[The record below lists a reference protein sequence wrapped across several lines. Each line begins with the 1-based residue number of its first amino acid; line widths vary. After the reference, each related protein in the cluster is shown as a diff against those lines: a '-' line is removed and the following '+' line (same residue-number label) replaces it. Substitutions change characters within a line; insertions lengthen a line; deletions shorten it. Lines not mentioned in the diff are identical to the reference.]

1 MHTHTQKNHKTNDGD
16 HMQALKLKMKSFII
30 YIFLGRKICIHFM
43 QPRFLIDSCFFFGG
57 VNFTIL
63 YLIPS
68 IHYTGSVYFI
78 TIFFGIMFYAIF
90 YFHFFVVYYDVD
102 SNRDEKSLKTKY
114 KEDFNQRTF
123 ADGTHSLTNNNVP
136 WWRSTTRFP
145 PLIQHILVHLTAI

>member
-30 YIFLGRKICIHFM
+30 YIFLGRKTCIHFM
-43 QPRFLIDSCFFFGG
+43 QPRFLIDSCFFSG
-57 VNFTIL
+57 VLIL
-63 YLIPS
+63 RYSTWFHQFIIQEL
-68 IHYTGSVYFI
+68 HYYFFRYHVLCHI
-78 TIFFGIMFYAIF
+78 LFSLFRCILKS
-90 YFHFFVVYYDVD
+90 DVD